1 MNRRKLIGV
10 AASLLIAAIGTFALL
25 NYVNTATSK
34 AAVSAPTEPTVGV
47 LMVKAL
53 IPKGTPAE
61 SLGGAVAVEQ
71 IPVSQRNALALSGIG
86 DIAGL
91 VATADLLPGEQVLR
105 GRFVTAEQ
113 AAAAT
118 LPAGMVGVWVP
129 IESNKALAGRVKPG
143 DQVAVFASFAG
154 LPAANGDPTA
164 SVPTTH
170 LMLHKVPVI
179 DVMGNSAVS
188 APAPGAPA
196 TTAPAPAAGTNV
208 LVMLGVAPGDA
219 ERLVF
224 ASNNGTL
231 SLALEPNNVREN
243 GTKVVERG
251 NVYLDNGQR
260 IPTVV
265 PTTVVPLGAVVATP
279 TTVAAAAAPTTVK
292 AAPVTTKAAA
302 PVTTL
307 ARTTQTMPTLAP
319 ATTAPPTTKGRA
331 AGVAVSGTPTT
342 VKAG

>member
-10 AASLLIAAIGTFALL
+10 VASLLIAAIGTFALL

-34 AAVSAPTEPTVGV
+34 AATTAPTEPTVGV
-47 LMVKAL
+47 LVVKAL

-61 SLGGAVAVEQ
+61 NLGAAVAVEQ
-71 IPVSQRNALALSGIG
+71 LPVSQRNALALSGLG

-91 VATADLLPGEQVLR
+91 VATADLLPGEQVLQ

-154 LPAANGDPTA
+154 LPAANNDPTA

-179 DVMGNSAVS
+179 DVMGATAMS
-188 APAPGAPA
+188 APTPGAPA

-231 SLALEPNNVREN
+231 SLALEPSNVREA

-251 NVYLDNGQR
+251 NVYYDNGQR
-260 IPTVV
+260 PA
-265 PTTVVPLGAVVATP
+265 AVAATP
-279 TTVAAAAAPTTVK
+279 TTLAAPVAAAPAPATIAPAAV
-292 AAPVTTKAAA
+292 APTTKAAA
-302 PVTTL
+302 PVATV
-307 ARTTQTMPTLAP
+307 ARSTAAP
-319 ATTAPPTTKGRA
+319 ATVAPAPIAPTTTKGRS
-331 AGVAVSGTPTT
+331 GGLSLGTPTT
-342 VKAG
+342 QKAG